1 MLKGSLTEIFH
12 FEPTLGRNYQE
23 ANLSNSGSMRT
34 LVFMS
39 DVRLTLPVFLIACL
53 LGCQEERAS
62 GALYLT
68 WKFGAFSCEQAAV
81 TNVSAKVYNYDGY
94 EAVVEASG
102 DCEAEGL
109 QVQDVP
115 AGDYTLVL
123 QGLNADG
130 CATHEVRRDV
140 KVPEGTVNRVD
151 ELALLRRHRDLT
163 ANWYFENRLDCLREW
178 GSQVEIQVVVGDR
191 FDETY
196 LSLCEGF
203 QSSISDKLP
212 LGELT
217 LTVRGIDGEG
227 NSIAY
232 GSETRS
238 RDIVFENPC
247 EDTIKVEVPMQMCDL
262 IDCEDAAAL

>member
-1 MLKGSLTEIFH
+1 MDHADEAILTLFGVEVNNSCCNSLHDAEGQSNREIFH
-12 FEPTLGRNYQE
+12 FEPTLDRNYQE

-34 LVFMS
+34 LVFMT
-39 DVRLTLPVFLIACL
+39 DVRLTLPTFLIACL

-123 QGLNADG
+123 QG
-130 CATHEVRRDV
+130 
-140 KVPEGTVNRVD
+140 
-151 ELALLRRHRDLT
+151 
-163 ANWYFENRLDCLREW
+163 
-178 GSQVEIQVVVGDR
+178 
-191 FDETY
+191 
-196 LSLCEGF
+196 
-203 QSSISDKLP
+203 
-212 LGELT
+212 
-217 LTVRGIDGEG
+217 
-227 NSIAY
+227 
-232 GSETRS
+232 
-238 RDIVFENPC
+238 
-247 EDTIKVEVPMQMCDL
+247 
-262 IDCEDAAAL
+262 